1 MREGISNEEN
11 SISETSYQSFHAL
24 PLPVVGQAYHGMPGS
39 GKLHSHIM
47 RIGLPLR
54 LCANSTNSSVQ
65 GSKLTW
71 IIDRR

>member
-24 PLPVVGQAYHGMPGS
+24 PLSVVCQAYHGMPGS
-39 GKLHSHIM
+39 GQLHSHIM
-47 RIGLPLR
+47 WIGLPLR
-54 LCANSTNSSVQ
+54 LCANSKGWRVN

-71 IIDRR
+71 IIDKR